1 MQINWVLLVT
11 YVLIILVEV
20 VLPVGLG
27 VWLLRK
33 YKSLWVLL
41 VTGIAAYALA
51 ELIHIPA
58 LNGIQTLFNN
68 GTLPMPPTKWLPLVN
83 GLIVGAL
90 TGILENITRWIGFK
104 INGKNSKPFRS
115 AIALGIG
122 HGGIQLLMVGIL
134 LAINLCT
141 VLFYNAG
148 AQIAKG
154 VSTASVQSYL
164 TQIQSYWASPWYYG
178 ALNLFEHLATFVSQF
193 VITVMVWRAVSKH
206 RPLWLL
212 WAVLYQTVNEGI
224 TTFLSG
230 MNWGLWEIEGVIALF
245 LLLNVLLMYFFW
257 NDEGGLESEN
267 DEDDDDEDDED
278 EEDDDEESDDEESDD
293 EAEPKDEA
301 SPEEDAA
308 A

>member
-11 YVLIILVEV
+11 YVLIILIEV
-20 VLPVGLG
+20 GLPVGLG

-41 VTGIAAYALA
+41 VTGVAAYALA

-68 GTLPMPPTKWLPLVN
+68 GTLAVPPTKWLPLVN

-90 TGILENITRWIGFK
+90 TGILENITRWVGFK

-115 AIALGIG
+115 AMALGLG
-122 HGGIQLLMVGIL
+122 HGGIQLIMVGIL
-134 LAINLCT
+134 LAINLST

-154 VSTASVQSYL
+154 VSAATVQSYL
-164 TQIQSYWASPWYYG
+164 AQIQSYWASPWYYG

-206 RPLWLL
+206 QPLWLL

-230 MNWGLWEIEGVIALF
+230 MNWGLWEIEGIIALF
-245 LLLNVLLMYFFW
+245 LLLNLLLMYFFW

-267 DEDDDDEDDED
+267 DDEEDDED
-278 EEDDDEESDDEESDD
+278 EDDDDAEEGDGDEAESDDETKSEDD
-293 EAEPKDEA
+293 AA
-301 SPEEDAA
+301 PEEEPAA
-308 A
+308 